1 MILIFVLIFDS
12 ETQRPRRGNVLLCS
26 QEHVFSC
33 HLLIG
38 IGMLSVEKFSYCFGR
53 KFSFAHIPKVPGEVD
68 GLSWQEVRGGGRGQE
83 NEKSWDQNCLPA
95 PLFS

>member
-1 MILIFVLIFDS
+1 MRYRDPEEV
-12 ETQRPRRGNVLLCS
+12 NALLCS

-53 KFSFAHIPKVPGEVD
+53 KFGFAHVPKVPGKVD
-68 GLSWQEVRGGGRGQE
+68 SFSWQEVRGRRAQE
-83 NEKSWDQNCLPA
+83 NEELGSKLLPNS
-95 PLFS
+95 LIF